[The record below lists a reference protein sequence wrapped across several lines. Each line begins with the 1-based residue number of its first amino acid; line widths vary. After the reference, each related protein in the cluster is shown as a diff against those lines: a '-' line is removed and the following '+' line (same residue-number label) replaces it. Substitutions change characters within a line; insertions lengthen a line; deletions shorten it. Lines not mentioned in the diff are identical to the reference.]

1 MARMQRRN
9 RLCALRGAPEMSDPI
24 QACAELVAK
33 GDPDRFKATM
43 AAPLEA
49 RTRLLP
55 LYALNLE
62 IARAP
67 WLTEEPMI
75 AEMRLQFWRD
85 TVEEA
90 ALGKPA
96 RAHEVAQPLA
106 ALIQTCKLPVDV
118 LDAMIAARR
127 WDIYKNAH
135 EDAQAFEAYLDD
147 TGGGLMWCA
156 AIALGAAPMMEDPV
170 RKMGQATALAGLFQ
184 AVPDLE
190 ARGRVPL
197 VDGRPQAVADL
208 ARDGLTRIQ
217 AARSARLPKSLWPA
231 LWAGAHAATTLKQV
245 AQDPMRVANAT
256 LMQSDLRK
264 SLRLLRFGTLGGY

>member
-1 MARMQRRN
+1 MACMQRRN
-9 RLCALRGAPEMSDPI
+9 RLFALRGAPKMSDPI
-24 QACAELVAK
+24 QACADLVAK

-43 AAPLEA
+43 AAPLEV

-90 ALGKPA
+90 GLGKPA
-96 RAHEVAQPLA
+96 RAHEIAQPLVS
-106 ALIQTCKLPVDV
+106 LIQTCKLPVDV

-156 AIALGAAPMMEDPV
+156 AIALGAAPTMEDPV
-170 RKMGQATALAGLFQ
+170 RKMGQATALAGLFH

-197 VDGRPQAVADL
+197 VDGRPQAVANL
-208 ARDGLTRIQ
+208 ARDGLKRIQ
-217 AARSARLPKSLWPA
+217 AARSAGLPKSLWPA
-231 LWAGAHAATTLKQV
+231 LWAGAHAATTLKHV
-245 AQDPMRVANAT
+245 AQDPMRVTNGT